1 MCPHCDVL
9 EAELPACVPARLSQL
24 VSLLVPQM
32 YTSSLPLYCQL
43 VVDSEDDGEGEQDS
57 GG

>member
-1 MCPHCDVL
+1 MCL
-9 EAELPACVPARLSQL
+9 RLNYLPACQQGSQL
-24 VSLLVPQM
+24 ISLLVPQM